1 MNYIAPLRQLKDL
14 VTVRRT
20 RMLPAEGQVLPTL
33 TERVR
38 VHDVV
43 AQSSFST
50 RHVMLDAG
58 PALGMAP
65 KQVAKFLRR
74 QVGEEVEEGSILA
87 GKEGFASRLLRSPVD
102 GQVAAIRDAQILL
115 QVQESGVELRAQMPG
130 RVVEILPERGV
141 QIEFIGSWIEGI
153 WGNEQ
158 FDDGSLYLLAEDPG
172 HSFTADD
179 LDMGMR
185 SSVLLAGQCSQRKAL
200 EQAQQI
206 PIRGLILGSLDTRLL
221 PIAER
226 MDYPI
231 LLTEGFGAMPM
242 NSSAFQLL
250 RGHVGADVSLNAQ
263 GGNEYEGLRPEV
275 FIPLEQAGQPPES
288 VEIQP
293 FRVGLQVRI
302 LSNPYQGQ
310 VGQITAMMPA
320 STLFASGIRAMAA
333 EISLED
339 GSDAILPL
347 ANLEVLG

>member
-1 MNYIAPLRQLKDL
+1 
-14 VTVRRT
+14 
-20 RMLPAEGQVLPTL
+20 
-33 TERVR
+33 
-38 VHDVV
+38 
-43 AQSSFST
+43 
-50 RHVMLDAG
+50 
-58 PALGMAP
+58 
-65 KQVAKFLRR
+65 
-74 QVGEEVEEGSILA
+74 
-87 GKEGFASRLLRSPVD
+87 
-102 GQVAAIRDAQILL
+102 
-115 QVQESGVELRAQMPG
+115 
-130 RVVEILPERGV
+130 
-141 QIEFIGSWIEGI
+141 
-153 WGNEQ
+153 
-158 FDDGSLYLLAEDPG
+158 
-172 HSFTADD
+172 
-179 LDMGMR
+179 MGMR

-339 GSDAILPL
+339 GSEAILPL